1 MKRLLL
7 SLCLVAVCAYGQYK
21 LEPAG
26 APPSDLS
33 ESIRGALQKDGAKIT
48 GPNGAFC
55 EIWLRTSVPSGS
67 NSEQNASFTHIAHG
81 TLLGAIRFPGKG
93 ADRRGQ
99 AIPAGVYTLRLSF
112 YPVDG
117 AHQGVAP
124 TRDFLLLTPAASDTD
139 LSAAPA
145 YDKLV
150 DMSRKASG
158 TRHPAILNAWK
169 PDAAEASP
177 ELKQEGDDWVL
188 YNKIGDVPIAI
199 IVVGTHQ
206 G

>member
-1 MKRLLL
+1 MKRLLPL
-7 SLCLVAVCAYGQYK
+7 LCVAAACAYGQYK

-26 APPSDLS
+26 APPSELS
-33 ESIRGALQKDGAKIT
+33 DAVRGVLQKDGSKIT
-48 GPNGAFC
+48 GPNGVVC
-55 EIWLRTSVPSGS
+55 EIWLRTSFPAGS
-67 NSEQNASFTHIAHG
+67 NSEQNVSFSNATHG
-81 TLLGAIRFPGKG
+81 TLLGAVRYATKG
-93 ADRRGQ
+93 TDRRGQ
-99 AIPAGVYTLRLSF
+99 PIPPGVYTMRLSF

-124 TRDFLLLTPAASDTD
+124 TRDFLVLSPAASDTD
-139 LSAAPA
+139 PASTPA
-145 YDKLV
+145 YAALM

-158 TRHPAILNAWK
+158 TRHPSIMNAWK

-177 ELKQEGDDWVL
+177 ELKEEGEDWVL

-199 IVVGTHQ
+199 IVVGVHQ